1 MDHRPDRRHQEF
13 RAGCAGVGQP
23 DRATGRRRATR
34 RSDQRARTAAPM
46 VGRQRRRRFRG
57 GRRYPG
63 SSALGFLSGTTGFGQ
78 LVVLQP
84 VRLGPTRSA
93 GPLRRADRCGVAG
106 TRLRRLPVLL
116 PGGRRGR
123 RHRRRAGGVGMGSGA
138 AGHPGARSGRY
149 VHQPRRQRRAARR
162 QRGGDQRPAARPD
175 IEQAC
180 RRAAAVN
187 YLTDLATLL
196 WSKIQSIR
204 TAPTNEAADM
214 TNTVAPTNGS
224 HKGGQDGPKPRSRR
238 AGRKTAVGEYKH
250 KRTGI
255 DVALGLLTPI
265 VGQEFLDKYNLR
277 DPLNRTLRY
286 GVKTMFSTAGA
297 TTRQFKRVQGL
308 RGGPTRLKASGK
320 DYYDLTPDDDQKLIV
335 ETVDEFAEEILRPAA
350 HDADEATT
358 YPPDLLA
365 KAAELGITAVNV
377 PEDFDGIAEH
387 RSSVTNV
394 LVAEALAYGDMG
406 LALPILAPGGV
417 ASALTHWGSAD
428 QQATYLQEFAG
439 ENVPQACLAIAEPR
453 PLFDPTAL
461 KTTAVRT
468 PGGYRLDGVKSLVP
482 AAADAELFIVGAQL
496 NGKPALFIVES
507 SAKGLTVKAD
517 PSMGIRA
524 AALGQVE
531 LSGVSVPLN
540 ARLGEDE
547 ATDDDYSESIA
558 LSRLGWAA
566 LAVGT
571 SHAVLDYVIPYVKDR
586 EAFGEPVARRQ
597 AVAFMCAN
605 IAIEL
610 DGLRLIT
617 WRGAARAEQG
627 LTITREAAL
636 AKRLGTDKGMQIG
649 LDGVQLLGGH
659 GYTKEHPVERWY
671 RDLRAIGV
679 AEGVVV
685 I

>member
-1 MDHRPDRRHQEF
+1 MTDIL
-13 RAGCAGVGQP
+13 
-23 DRATGRRRATR
+23 
-34 RSDQRARTAAPM
+34 
-46 VGRQRRRRFRG
+46 
-57 GRRYPG
+57 
-63 SSALGFLSGTTGFGQ
+63 SS
-78 LVVLQP
+78 
-84 VRLGPTRSA
+84 
-93 GPLRRADRCGVAG
+93 
-106 TRLRRLPVLL
+106 
-116 PGGRRGR
+116 
-123 RHRRRAGGVGMGSGA
+123 
-138 AGHPGARSGRY
+138 
-149 VHQPRRQRRAARR
+149 
-162 QRGGDQRPAARPD
+162 
-175 IEQAC
+175 
-180 RRAAAVN
+180 
-187 YLTDLATLL
+187 
-196 WSKIQSIR
+196 SK
-204 TAPTNEAADM
+204 
-214 TNTVAPTNGS
+214 
-224 HKGGQDGPKPRSRR
+224 KPRSRAKR
-238 AGRKTAVGEYKH
+238 RGRDTGIGMQPH

-255 DVALGLLTPI
+255 DVALALLTPV

-277 DPLNRTLRY
+277 DPINRGLRY

-297 TTRQFKRVQGL
+297 TSRQFKKVQNL
-308 RGGPTRLKASGK
+308 RSGPTRLKSSGK
-320 DYYDLTPDDDQKLIV
+320 DFYDLTPDDEQKMIV
-335 ETVDEFAEEILRPAA
+335 ETLEEFAEEILRPAA
-350 HDADEATT
+350 HDADAAAT
-358 YPPDLLA
+358 YPPDLIA
-365 KAAELGITAVNV
+365 KAAELGITAINI
-377 PEDFDGIAEH
+377 PEDFDGIAAQ
-387 RSSVTNV
+387 RSTVTNA

-428 QQATYLQEFAG
+428 QQTTYLGEFAG
-439 ENVPQACLAIAEPR
+439 QSVPQACVAIAEPQ
-453 PLFDPTAL
+453 PLFDPTRL

-468 PGGYRLDGVKSLVP
+468 PSGYRLDGVKSLVP

-524 AALGQVE
+524 AALGRVE
-531 LSGVSVPLN
+531 LCGVSVPLN
-540 ARLGEDE
+540 ARLGETDASDAEYDE
-547 ATDDDYSESIA
+547 AYSEAIA

-571 SHAVLDYVIPYVKDR
+571 SHAVLDYVIPYVKER
-586 EAFGEPVARRQ
+586 QAFGEPIARRQ

-627 LTITREAAL
+627 LPFIREAAL

-659 GYTKEHPVERWY
+659 GFTKEHPVERWY